1 VIVQGPEPR
10 QYPERAKPILRSKIL
25 EAIENTVSNSAAAKY
40 LGVSPQRYK
49 KYASIYGL
57 YEQHNNKTGIGT
69 TKGFAKSK
77 PSISLT
83 KIFNNE
89 HPNYSIHRL
98 KGRLIRRRILEEK
111 CAMCG
116 FSERRITD
124 GRVPVLLTFKEK
136 SRDFTKSNLWLLC
149 YNCMFLTTGSPIVSH
164 AHYIEASLLKAR
176 DGIEDKNNYPTDYN
190 RPDGTPDDTE
200 PLEGD
205 IPEDLGFDVER
216 FQNELLKELRE
227 DT

>member
-1 VIVQGPEPR
+1 MRIEGETPR

-25 EAIENTVSNSAAAKY
+25 EAIENTVSNSGAAKY
-40 LGVSPQRYK
+40 LGVSLQRYK

-89 HPNYSIHRL
+89 YPNYSIHRL

-176 DGIEDKNNYPTDYN
+176 DGIEDKTFYPADYD
-190 RPDGTPDDTE
+190 RPHDNVDDHE
-200 PLEGD
+200 KLDGD
-205 IPEDLGFDVER
+205 IPDELEFDVER

-227 DT
+227 DV